1 MLQRALT
8 SIDGASAPLF
18 FDHLHEIFAR
28 MLQISHLTAP
38 CTIHGAV
45 NLPRG
50 TYRTGGKKDMTEQS
64 QPSTAPSASSTAN
77 KREHFASRL
86 GFILISAGCA
96 IGLGNVWRFPYITG
110 EYGGAAFVLLY
121 LVFLVILGLPVMVME
136 FAVGRASQKSSAQ
149 AFDVLQ
155 PSRKWHWFSWW
166 GYIGCMILMMFYTT
180 VCGWMLSYIPKMASG
195 IFTNADAS
203 VTGAVFNN
211 MLANPVELIGW
222 MLVAVLIGFAVCSL
236 GLQKGVERI
245 TKFMMATLFL
255 VMIALCIR
263 AVTLPGA
270 GEGIAFYLVPDFS
283 RLFAGTTPAEQMATF
298 GNAVYAA
305 MGQAFFSLSLGIAA
319 MEIFGSYIGKERS
332 LTGEA
337 ISVTALNTVVAI
349 LAGLIIFPACF
360 AYGVSPDQGPSL
372 VFVTLPVVFG
382 EMPLGNVWGALFFVF
397 MSFAALSTVIAVFE
411 NLISFSMD
419 KWGMSRKRAVALNG
433 VLVLV
438 LSLPCALGFNIL
450 SGVAIPGIG
459 DIQSIEDFIVS
470 NNMLPLGSLIFLLF
484 CVTKRGWGWENFLAE
499 ADAGQGV
506 KFPAWSKP
514 WLKYG
519 VPVLIIV
526 IFIMGYAPK
535 VALWLGMA

>member
-1 MLQRALT
+1 
-8 SIDGASAPLF
+8 
-18 FDHLHEIFAR
+18 

-38 CTIHGAV
+38 CTIYGAV

-270 GEGIAFYLVPDFS
+270 GEGIAFYLIPDFS